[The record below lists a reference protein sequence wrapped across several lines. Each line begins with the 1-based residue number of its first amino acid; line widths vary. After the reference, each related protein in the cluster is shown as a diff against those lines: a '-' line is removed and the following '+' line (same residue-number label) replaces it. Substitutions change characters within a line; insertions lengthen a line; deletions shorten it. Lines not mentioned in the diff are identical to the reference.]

1 MHTVATD
8 PISLPAH
15 ELGEAIAARKLSP
28 VDVVGTFLDRIAAQE
43 RKLHA
48 FIAVYADEAQLAAE
62 AADKAIRSGHAVGPL
77 HGVPIALKDLIEIEG
92 KIATGGAFIWRERR
106 AERTA
111 TLARRLIAQGMIVLG
126 KTHTVEF
133 AYGGGGTNHRLGTPW
148 EPWGPKAAPI
158 PPGASRGARG
168 AAAARRA
175 RRRLGAPARLVL
187 RADRA
192 ENHDRAREHLRHP
205 AAQPDAR
212 HSRPDGALGRGC
224 RAALSRDVR
233 ARSARS
239 AHARRAAG
247 RSRRELAG

>member
-28 VDVVGTFLDRIAAQE
+28 VDVVGTFLDRIAAQD

-48 FIAVYADEAQLAAE
+48 FIAGYADEAQLAAE
-62 AADKAIRSGHAVGPL
+62 AADKSIRSVHAVGPL

-133 AYGGGGTNHRLGTPW
+133 AYGGWGTNQRMGTPW
-148 EPWGPKAAPI
+148 NPWDPNVART
-158 PPGASRGARG
+158 PGASR
-168 AAAARRA
+168 
-175 RRRLGAPARLVL
+175 
-187 RADRA
+187 D
-192 ENHDRAREHLRHP
+192 
-205 AAQPDAR
+205 
-212 HSRPDGALGRGC
+212 
-224 RAALSRDVR
+224 
-233 ARSARS
+233 RSAV
-239 AHARRAAG
+239 AVAAVIAL
-247 RSRRELAG
+247 LAFCPP